1 MEGDRYIMCVSSD
14 MKSANIRFYS
24 LIVSSFFLIMGV
36 TCIIMKGLTVKYMY
50 DEHVARDSLY
60 LLPLGY
66 TFLAICVLVL
76 IVGSIRIRILIKRD
90 YKKIHCE
97 KS

>member
-14 MKSANIRFYS
+14 MKSAKIRFYS

-50 DEHVARDSLY
+50 DEHVA
-60 LLPLGY
+60 
-66 TFLAICVLVL
+66 I
-76 IVGSIRIRILIKRD
+76 
-90 YKKIHCE
+90 
-97 KS
+97 

>member
-1 MEGDRYIMCVSSD
+1 MNVSSD
-14 MKSANIRFYS
+14 MKRAKIRFYS

-66 TFLAICVLVL
+66 TFLAIYVLVL
-76 IVGSIRIRILIKRD
+76 IISSIIIRILIKRD
-90 YKKIHCE
+90 YERIH
-97 KS
+97 